1 MRFAIAIPQGVTDGS
16 FDPAAMRTYLAK
28 AEEFGFESA
37 WTGEQVL
44 GTLPL
49 LSPLEVLSYAAAY
62 TRWIRLG
69 CAMLVSPLHNPVHLA
84 KTIAS
89 VDQLSR
95 GRLDVGLVT
104 GGPFRTFSAFEVD
117 PASYLDR
124 FSQGLELMRQLWTS
138 PRIDFDGQF
147 WQLLNAA
154 MEPKPFQKPYP
165 PIWFGGSHPDA
176 LRRAVPLAHGFI
188 GAGTSTTAQFA
199 EHARNVRQELHRQ
212 HRDPKTSSLPWSAG
226 DGPEI
231 SSVSAPESPYLAF
244 IVGPGGSRCPRWSEG
259 VWRTWTQWSVQ
270 RAARCLVCRLPIR
283 SAGRIL
289 SFISRTTVGRLTPRR
304 SAACCVVRIMVCGAM
319 VTALPA

>member
-1 MRFAIAIPQGVTDGS
+1 MGRLILLPCAPTWRKPKNSGS
-16 FDPAAMRTYLAK
+16 KVP
-28 AEEFGFESA
+28 G
-37 WTGEQVL
+37 TGEQVL

-165 PIWFGGSHPDA
+165 PIWFGGSHPNA

-226 DGPEI
+226 DGPKI
-231 SSVSAPESPYLAF
+231 SVFPRPSHRIWRSSSDQPAEDVLSRHKRARSTSRPWSAQPVVRRRVTP
-244 IVGPGGSRCPRWSEG
+244 PQCPRQIG
-259 VWRTWTQWSVQ
+259 
-270 RAARCLVCRLPIR
+270 
-283 SAGRIL
+283 
-289 SFISRTTVGRLTPRR
+289 
-304 SAACCVVRIMVCGAM
+304 
-319 VTALPA
+319 